1 MEAGTPLVSV
11 IMPAFQS
18 EKYIEAAIRS
28 VMAQTVTDWELL
40 VIDDGSTDGTAAIV
54 SRLAREDRRVQL
66 LQNNENLGAAE
77 SRNRGVE
84 CSRGNYLAFLDSDDL
99 WMPQKLEIQL
109 AALKN
114 AGAELCCA
122 SYGIIDGAGKPS
134 KKDYL
139 VPERV
144 TFSRLLLENVV
155 GCSTVVLRRDALDT
169 HRFPTGYLH
178 EDYGLWL
185 QLLKA
190 GVTAVGCRQVLAQWR
205 FRPGSRSGNKGKSAA
220 GRWKIYRA
228 HLRLPL
234 YKAAFYF
241 ASYALLGLR
250 KYSH

>member
-1 MEAGTPLVSV
+1 MDGEPPMVSV
-11 IMPAFQS
+11 IMPAHQAQQ
-18 EKYIEAAIRS
+18 YIEAAIRS

-54 SRLAREDRRVQL
+54 SRLAREDRRVRL
-66 LQNNENLGAAE
+66 LSNRENLGAAE
-77 SRNRGVE
+77 SRNRGIQY
-84 CSRGNYLAFLDSDDL
+84 SRGSYLAFLDGDDL
-99 WMPQKLEIQL
+99 WEPRKLEIQL
-109 AALKN
+109 AALEISG
-114 AGAELCCA
+114 AGLCCT
-122 SYGIIDGAGKPS
+122 SYGIIDGAGNPS

-139 VPERV
+139 VPQRV
-144 TFSRLLLENVV
+144 TFSRLLRENIM
-155 GCSTVVLRRDALDT
+155 GCSTVVLRRDALGA
-169 HRFPTGYLH
+169 HRFPVGYLH

-205 FRPGSRSGNKGKSAA
+205 SRPGSRSGNKGKSAA